1 MNESIMEF
9 KIKGYSVK
17 AFKDS
22 LSIFKNDELLMKL
35 NYQQMKGIAKW
46 LILKVN
52 QLKDSSEI
60 KSLEK

>member
-1 MNESIMEF
+1 MNESIMDF

-17 AFKDS
+17 AYKDS

-35 NYQQMKGIAKW
+35 NYQQMKGIAKL